1 MAGLLRLAV
10 VDWAGL
16 DRWRWV
22 LTDAAGTL
30 IADHEVRLDAT
41 CWQHEAFTDLVGY
54 LSWNVTPDQRVRD
67 EARITGELGAWI
79 EAQVLGPV
87 AAALASAAP
96 ATVRVA
102 LPQDAAWLAFRPL
115 ELAHAGGSP
124 LAAQDVTLVMDTG
137 AGAGAHMGRKAP
149 MGDRLRVLGLF
160 SLPAG
165 GKPLNLRRER
175 QALVRLMERIA
186 ASGKAAD
193 VRVLQ
198 YGVTRDRLR
207 EILEE
212 AEGWDII
219 HISGHGAPGEL
230 LLETAAGMPD
240 RVTATELAGLL
251 RLARERVALVTLSTC
266 WSASLT
272 AAQQRRLLGLPVP
285 AEDIQA
291 PHAGRSRSSGAADA
305 DSGTLATALAG
316 HLNCAVLAMRYPVD
330 DEFAIALSENLYE
343 LLAGKAQ
350 PLPRA
355 VGMALRHLARDY
367 PALLVAT
374 PALFGARAID
384 LRLAA
389 PERTS
394 TRADATGSGDP
405 GMTGFPPQPSRFV
418 GRGQVMARASAALA
432 ARSGIPGVLLH
443 GMPGGGKSACALEL
457 AYGHRHAF
465 DRLVWYKAPD
475 EGMDITGALTD
486 FALTL
491 ERYVPGSQMVDVLAD
506 DEKLAG
512 FLPRLTA
519 LLKVNRLLLVIDNAE
534 SLLSGGGR
542 WRDARWG
549 QVIGALTAHRG
560 LGRVIMTSRRVPR
573 GSGRLSP
580 WGGTTAEASGFRVEA
595 VDALSADEA
604 LLLARELSHLQA
616 LIHGKIPGLEPNV
629 AQRLA
634 SRALTV
640 AQGHPLLLEFADGQA
655 AHPERLAALVE
666 AGDQAWRKLGGLPD
680 GFFATGEVTVSGS
693 DFLHVLA
700 IWTKA
705 VTETLTPAERDLFWF
720 LCCLEESDRQ
730 RAVLNANW
738 AGLWHRLGRDGEP
751 PGLDQA
757 LTAVAAAGLVA
768 IRSDANVALASYS
781 LHPGVS
787 EAGRAHAGIPFRTAT
802 DTEAAA
808 FWDAV
813 YDHASGTAGG
823 GTVQTRLAVRAGL
836 AGAGYLLRQQQW
848 RHAAAL
854 LERAFQLDPS
864 RANAEA
870 VRPVITQVTRHDPS
884 TADVLALVLRVVN
897 PAAAETVMRDRL
909 DAATEAG
916 DYKAASG
923 TAGRLA
929 DLCRD
934 TGRLTEALALAEQKA
949 AYTRQAGLGPWNQLA
964 DEVWRLQ
971 VLARM
976 GQASHVLAEVT
987 RLRSHLAT
995 LPATRGP
1002 DDTIHP
1008 WNVREA
1014 LLDTGRA
1021 AAILLGR
1028 WAAALDLNAAQAASQ
1043 RDRNAPTTDTARVRF
1058 NDYSPLLRLGR
1069 TEEALT
1075 LLRDC
1080 HRIFQDARDTRML
1093 GQTLSALAD
1102 AEDQR
1107 GHGDAALRLERDALR
1122 YLYLA
1127 GDVAGIAVSYH
1138 NHGNYLRRYARQPAP
1153 ALASHLATD
1162 LIRALAGIGG
1172 KGTDNSVGSVRPAAT
1187 DLRDLGT
1194 AAVPPAS
1201 VADLGRML
1209 GDISGTDLPGLV
1221 RQLSADTETA
1231 ERILRDLIAQARVLA
1246 AGPPEAQ
1253 APTPA

>member
-1 MAGLLRLAV
+1 VAGLRLAA
-10 VDWAGL
+10 VDFAGL

-22 LTDAAGTL
+22 LNDAAGTL

-41 CWQHEAFTDLVGY
+41 CWQYEAFTDLLGY
-54 LSWNVTPDQRVRD
+54 LSWNVTPDQRAQD
-67 EARITGELGAWI
+67 EARIVGELGAWI
-79 EAQVLGPV
+79 GAQVLGPV
-87 AAALASAAP
+87 ATALAGATP
-96 ATVRVA
+96 TTVRVV
-102 LPQDAAWLAFRPL
+102 LPPDAAWLAFRPL
-115 ELAHAGGSP
+115 ELAHAGGKP
-124 LAAQDVTLVMDTG
+124 LAAQDVTLVIDTSVG
-137 AGAGAHMGRKAP
+137 TGRKAP

-160 SLPAG
+160 SLPEGAR
-165 GKPLNLRRER
+165 PLSLRRER

-240 RVTATELAGLL
+240 RVTATEMAGLL
-251 RLARERVALVTLSTC
+251 RLARKRVALVTLSAC

-272 AAQQRRLLGLPVP
+272 AAQQRRLLRLPVP

-330 DEFAIALSENLYE
+330 DEFAIALSEKLYE
-343 LLAGKAQ
+343 LLADKAQ

-355 VGMALRHLARDY
+355 VGLALRHLARDY

-394 TRADATGSGDP
+394 TRAYATGSGDP
-405 GMTGFPPQPSRFV
+405 GMTGFPPQPTRFV
-418 GRGQVMARASAALA
+418 GRSGVMARASAALA

-491 ERYVPGSQMVDVLAD
+491 ERYVPGSQMIDVLAD

-519 LLKVNRLLLVIDNAE
+519 LLKDNRLLLVIDNAE

-560 LGRVIMTSRRVPR
+560 LGRVIMTSRHVSRGSGGLSPR
-573 GSGRLSP
+573 GS
-580 WGGTTAEASGFRVEA
+580 TAAEASGFRVEA

-616 LIHGKIPGLEPNV
+616 LIQGKIPGLEPHV
-629 AQRLA
+629 ARRLA
-634 SRALTV
+634 RRALTV

-655 AHPERLAALVE
+655 AQPERLTALVE

-680 GFFATGEVTVSGS
+680 GFFTTGEVTVSGS
-693 DFLHVLA
+693 DFLHVLG
-700 IWTKA
+700 IWTQA
-705 VTETLTPAERDLFWF
+705 VTETLTTAERDLFWF
-720 LCCLEESDRQ
+720 LCCLEEPDRQ

-757 LTAVAAAGLVA
+757 LTAIAATGLVA
-768 IRSDANVALASYS
+768 IRPGANAALASYS
-781 LHPGVS
+781 LHPAVS
-787 EAGRAHAGIPFRTAT
+787 EAGRARAGIPFRNAT

-823 GTVQTRLAVRAGL
+823 TVQTRLAVRAGL
-836 AGAGYLLRQQQW
+836 AGASYLLRQQQW
-848 RHAAAL
+848 QHAAAL

-864 RANAEA
+864 RANAAA
-870 VRPVITQVTRHDPS
+870 VLPAITQVTRHDPS

-897 PAAAETVMRDRL
+897 PAAAETVMRDCL
-909 DAATEAG
+909 DAATAAG

-1021 AAILLGR
+1021 SAILLGR

-1043 RDRNAPTTDTARVRF
+1043 RDRNAPTTDAARVRF
-1058 NDYSPLLRLGR
+1058 KDYSPLLRLGR

-1075 LLRDC
+1075 LLREC

-1172 KGTDNSVGSVRPAAT
+1172 TGTDNSVGSVRPAAT

-1201 VADLGRML
+1201 VADLDRML

-1221 RQLSADTETA
+1221 RELSTDTDTDTDTA
-1231 ERILRDLIAQARVLA
+1231 ERILRDLIARARVLA
-1246 AGPPEAQ
+1246 AGPPEAP
-1253 APTPA
+1253 APTSA